1 MNFPLRFFAFL
12 SATTVAD
19 AFNTYSLYPRSNIM
33 AKNLPGVYTT
43 TKKDG
48 TTYYRASLTYR
59 NKHISLGS
67 YETAV
72 TANQAY
78 LEALELLTNDS
89 LSIDS
94 YSVKKTL
101 KFEKWVSIIN
111 FRDNGLYLS
120 NPIYIRP
127 KFFLYYLSPTEVYT
141 FDTDDLFYYSSHK
154 IMKRGGH
161 LFVSD
166 YGLQTNIQNRYGIK
180 SYAVCGRDYIFING
194 NPHDYRY
201 SNIEIINRYNGV
213 AKIMKKNMPFY
224 QAKIHINGDY
234 LIGTYETETEAA
246 IAYNKAIDTL
256 KKAGCNKN
264 YTPNFPDIPNNQY
277 AVIYDAVPI
286 SKKILELTFPY
297 NQ

>member
-1 MNFPLRFFAFL
+1 
-12 SATTVAD
+12 
-19 AFNTYSLYPRSNIM
+19 M
-33 AKNLPGVYTT
+33 AKNLPGVYTA

-67 YETAV
+67 YDTAV
-72 TANQAY
+72 IANQAY
-78 LEALELLTNDS
+78 LEGLELLTNV
-89 LSIDS
+89 LLTIDN
-94 YSVKKTL
+94 YSSSKTL
-101 KFEKWVSIIN
+101 KFEKWVSLVN
-111 FRDNGLYLS
+111 FRDNDLYLA

-127 KFFLYYLSPTEVYT
+127 KFFYYYLSPTDVYT

-166 YGLQTNIQNRYGIK
+166 YGMQTNIQNRYGIK
-180 SYAVCGRDYIFING
+180 SYAVCGRDYNFING
-194 NPHDYRY
+194 NDHDWRY
-201 SNIEIINRYNGV
+201 ENIEIINRYNGV
-213 AKIMKKNMPFY
+213 TKITKKNLPFY
-224 QAKIHINGDY
+224 QAKIHINGNY
-234 LIGTYETETEAA
+234 LIGTYETEAEAA

-264 YTPNFPDIPNNQY
+264 YTPNFLDLSSSQY

-286 SKKILELTFPY
+286 SKKLSELIFPY

>member
-1 MNFPLRFFAFL
+1 
-12 SATTVAD
+12 
-19 AFNTYSLYPRSNIM
+19 M
-33 AKNLPGVYTT
+33 ANNLPGVYAA

-67 YETAV
+67 YETNV
-72 TANQAY
+72 IANQAY
-78 LEALELLTNDS
+78 LEGLELLTNTCV
-89 LSIDS
+89 SIDN
-94 YSVKKTL
+94 YSSSKTL
-101 KFEKWVSIIN
+101 KFEKWVSLIN
-111 FRDNGLYLS
+111 FRDNGLYFS

-127 KFFLYYLSPTEVYT
+127 KFFYYYLSPTDVYT

-166 YGLQTNIQNRYGIK
+166 YGMQTNIQNRYGIK

-194 NPHDYRY
+194 NDHDYRY
-201 SNIEIINRYNGV
+201 ENIEIINRYNGV
-213 AKIMKKNMPFY
+213 TKIFKKNMPFY

-234 LIGTYETETEAA
+234 LIGTYETDTEAA
-246 IAYNKAIDTL
+246 IAYNKAIDIL

-264 YTPNFPDIPNNQY
+264 YTPNFLDLPNSQY
-277 AVIYDAVPI
+277 ALIYSVLPI
-286 SKKILELTFPY
+286 SEKLLNLTFPC

>member
-1 MNFPLRFFAFL
+1 
-12 SATTVAD
+12 
-19 AFNTYSLYPRSNIM
+19 M
-33 AKNLPGVYTT
+33 AKNLPGVYTA

-67 YETAV
+67 YDTAV
-72 TANQAY
+72 IANRAY
-78 LEALELLTNDS
+78 LEGLELLTNQFI
-89 LSIDS
+89 SIDN
-94 YSVKKTL
+94 YSSSKTL
-101 KFEKWVSIIN
+101 KFEKWVCLIN
-111 FRDNGLYLS
+111 FRDNGLYLA

-127 KFFLYYLSPTEVYT
+127 KFFYYYLSPSDVYT
-141 FDTDDLFYYSSHK
+141 FDIDDLFYYSSHK

-180 SYAVCGRDYIFING
+180 SYAVCGKDYLFING
-194 NPHDYRY
+194 NDHDYRY
-201 SNIEIINRYNGV
+201 ENIEIINRYNGV
-213 AKIMKKNMPFY
+213 TKITKKNMPFY

-234 LIGTYETETEAA
+234 LIGIYETENEAA
-246 IAYNKAIDTL
+246 IAYNKAVDIV

-264 YTPNFPDIPNNQY
+264 YTPNFLDLPSSQY
-277 AVIYDAVPI
+277 ALIYNAVPI
-286 SKKILELTFPY
+286 SKKISELTFPC